1 MKDLSDTDEGGGR
14 VEDLQ
19 IIELYF
25 SRDEQAITETDRK
38 YGKLCRSIIY
48 NILISPEDTE
58 ECVNDTYLGTWNS
71 IPPARPTNFSA
82 FVCRIVRNLS
92 LKRLE
97 YNKAMKR
104 DPEVYVSYSELENVI
119 ADDEIDPFITDEHL
133 GKIISR
139 FLRAEKEEAR
149 NVFLRRYW
157 FFDPIGT
164 IAEKYGFSESK
175 VKNMLYHSRN
185 RLREYL
191 RKEGVIV

>member
-1 MKDLSDTDEGGGR
+1 MD
-14 VEDLQ
+14 DLQ

-25 SRDEQAITETDRK
+25 SRDEQAISETDQK
-38 YGKLCRSIIY
+38 YGKLCRSIVN
-48 NILISPEDTE
+48 NILHNPEDTE
-58 ECVNDTYLGTWNS
+58 ECVNDTYLGAWNS
-71 IPPARPTNFSA
+71 IPPARPVKLSA
-82 FVCRIVRNLS
+82 FLCRIARNLS

-97 YNKAMKR
+97 YNKAIKR
-104 DPEVYVSYSELENVI
+104 YPEVYVSYSELENVI

-157 FFDPIGT
+157 FFDSVSV
-164 IAEKYGFSESK
+164 IATKYGFSESK